1 LDRTSEKVPKQ
12 SKFLFSCSGIRF
24 SRGPDLEA
32 LRTDL
37 SSPAPPKRSLP
48 AGKEGDA
55 RSGENSIYRL
65 NDDGLDLSTTEEG
78 SGNFER
84 LEFDGI
90 AFTSEGPVVGE
101 QLCNDI
107 VHEVVSEGEGEGEG
121 EVLALV

>member
-1 LDRTSEKVPKQ
+1 MPKQ